1 MVVPSEPMTVTVR
14 YVLIGFQR
22 FLSVNYPQ
30 WKIVTCR
37 TIEEGLQFV
46 ADGKADVM
54 LVPSLALQTEPVL
67 VNHQN
72 LTMLPTLHVDLPVS
86 LAIRNVPSLAPLK
99 SILDKTIQMTGE
111 DAINQCIVQ
120 NAQIH
125 ASMFSFSTMLRTNSM
140 FAILFVSLIFLLI
153 FFIAF
158 TLFRHHMSVQKA
170 RALQKQNELLE
181 KTNTAKSEF
190 LAKMSHD
197 IRTPLNIIIGMEG
210 LAEEEQDPA
219 VVRSYLSDIRISSK
233 FLLGLVND
241 ILDMSKIDHG
251 KLELVPEPGTV
262 QELIRQLVT
271 LTAPLCGQKHITFTS
286 SSEGLPSTPVLFDK
300 LRCNQIFYNLLSNA
314 VKFTPEG
321 GKISFLAEPA
331 EGKEG
336 NVTVRFSVS
345 DSGIGMSKE
354 FQTHL
359 FEPFSQEQNRVNKK
373 GIGTG
378 LGLSIA
384 SSLVRQMGGT
394 ITVASETGKGTT
406 FTVLLAFP
414 TAEEKMKATKKVD
427 IDLSGKRIL
436 LAEDHP
442 LNREI
447 AIRQLEKLGCN
458 VTEAE
463 DGKEAVDLF
472 SASEEGTFDAILMD
486 IRMPV
491 MDGHEAT
498 RRIRTLDRRD
508 AKDIPIIAMSANAF
522 EEDKEASIRSGM
534 QMHLSKPLDKETL
547 AQALAL
553 CIGKKEHH
561 A

>member
-241 ILDMSKIDHG
+241 ILDMSKIEHG

-286 SSEGLPSTPVLFDK
+286 SEDLPSTPVLFDK
-300 LRCNQIFYNLLSNA
+300 LRCNQIFYNLLNNA

-336 NVTVRFSVS
+336 YVTVRFSVS

-354 FQTHL
+354 FQAHL

-373 GIGTG
+373 RIGTG

-522 EEDKEASIRSGM
+522 EEDKEASIRLGM

>member
-1 MVVPSEPMTVTVR
+1 VVVPSEPMTVTVR

-241 ILDMSKIDHG
+241 ILDMSKIEHG

>member
-241 ILDMSKIDHG
+241 ILDMSKIEHG